1 MHNWEI
7 RREVKHRKKEGNRIV
22 GLGKRRKRTIKND
35 IKKENKRSRKK
46 AKNREKDSQRV
57 QKDLQIHPP
66 KEEIAEKGAER
77 RFKEKDHYQGR
88 NNRNNR
94 ISKECQRVNHQDQ
107 GWR

>member
-1 MHNWEI
+1 MLI
-7 RREVKHRKKEGNRIV
+7 QSLKKS
-22 GLGKRRKRTIKND
+22 K
-35 IKKENKRSRKK
+35 RKK

-88 NNRNNR
+88 NNRNIFGR
-94 ISKECQRVNHQDQ
+94 IKWSGGQQK
-107 GWR
+107 